1 MDDREIAEAVE
12 EYQAAKAAED
22 QAKTR
27 REDAQDRVATLLEA
41 AGYKTRTVDFGDERF
56 RVTRTASDYVKAVN
70 EKGLK
75 KALGAKVWRLVTD
88 VKLSQPKLKAQIE
101 AGVVDAQL
109 AAMFIETATKKPS
122 ITVTLLKEEN

>member
-1 MDDREIAEAVE
+1 MDDRELAEAVE

-22 QAKTR
+22 IAVER
-27 REDAQDRVATLLEA
+27 RQDAQDRVATLLEA
-41 AGYKTRTVDFGDERF
+41 AGYKTKTVDFGDERF
-56 RVTRTASDYVKAVN
+56 RVTRSAPPYVKSVN

-88 VKLSQPKLKAQIE
+88 VKLSQIKLRQQIE

-122 ITVTLLKEEN
+122 ITVTALKEED